1 MMIRRALKTQA
12 LVLAL
17 APLAAQAQTAPP
29 PPAQAAPAATPE
41 AAPQID
47 PARMAAARVTVD
59 HIFPLGTYARL
70 MGAPMDKMM
79 QNLMGGM
86 GQMPV
91 RELAAMSGANAAELA
106 KLNKTT
112 VNDIMAIYDPAYQQR
127 MTIVMHTM
135 IGQMSGLMSQIE
147 PGIREGLAQ
156 AYANRF
162 TADQLADMNRFFDTP
177 SGHAYADNAM
187 ALQMDPAVMAKM
199 QGFMPMMVKQMPE
212 IMKKVEEATATLPKP
227 RKWQDM
233 TPAQRKE
240 LARLLGVTESQMDAH
255 ARATAQAP
263 AKTGH

>member
-1 MMIRRALKTQA
+1 MMIRRAWTLQA
-12 LVLAL
+12 LALAL
-17 APLAAQAQTAPP
+17 APLAAQAQTA
-29 PPAQAAPAATPE
+29 APVTHE

-47 PARMAAARVTVD
+47 PARMAAARITVD

-91 RELAAMSGANAAELA
+91 RELAAMSGASPAELA

-112 VNDIMAIYDPAYQQR
+112 VADIMAIYDPAYQQR
-127 MTIVMHTM
+127 MTVVMHTM
-135 IGQMSGLMSQIE
+135 MGQMGGLMSQIE

-156 AYANRF
+156 AYASRF

-187 ALQMDPAVMAKM
+187 ALQMDPAVIAKM
-199 QGFMPMMVKQMPE
+199 QGFVPIMLKQMPE
-212 IMKKVEEATATLPKP
+212 ITKKVEEATASLPKP
-227 RKWQDM
+227 RKWQDL
-233 TPAQRKE
+233 TAAQRKD
-240 LARLLGVTESQMDAH
+240 LARLLGVPESQMEAH
-255 ARATAQAP
+255 A
-263 AKTGH
+263 KTMTKTEPKAGH